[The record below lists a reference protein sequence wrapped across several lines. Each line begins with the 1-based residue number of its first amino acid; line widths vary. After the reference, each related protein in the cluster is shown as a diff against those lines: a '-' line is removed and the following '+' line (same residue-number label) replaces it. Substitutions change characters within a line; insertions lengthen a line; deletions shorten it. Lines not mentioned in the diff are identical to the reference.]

1 MYVYIYTHNIY
12 STILCFNIWHI
23 NTSNT
28 YIPKFKTT
36 PKQCAKFRI
45 SPRLRMDRFWGS
57 DAAWVVKCG
66 ALGKLPPFTG
76 KTDFWSKGMERL
88 FSGWTKSSSPFFSA
102 WRQMNDYSKWDLALA
117 HGMCCGCANLAAW
130 SGSIKPFFGR
140 LITFEGKTGRWRGGG
155 ELCHSISLFFVWST
169 HGVMVSL
176 LHFIYSTL

>member
-1 MYVYIYTHNIY
+1 MLQYMTY
-12 STILCFNIWHI
+12 
-23 NTSNT
+23 NT

-45 SPRLRMDRFWGS
+45 SPRLRMDRLWGS
-57 DAAWVVKCG
+57 DAAWVVRCG

-176 LHFIYSTL
+176 LHFIYSTNYT